1 MVGPGLQPDVGGPCH
16 FFQDHLHN
24 T

>member
-1 MVGPGLQPDVGGPCH
+1 MVEPGLTLNVGGPCH
-16 FFQDHLHN
+16 FFQDYLNN